1 MKKFIKPAELL
12 SWVDETVLKEQHI
25 TGLHYNPITNTF
37 KLGPGV
43 DVNYM
48 LHTRAKKRDI
58 KEFSYKGCVRSS
70 GATFPFDEEIS
81 IRSNFDFFYELLTS
95 SPGLIRRAFSDSYA
109 FATAI

>member
-1 MKKFIKPAELL
+1 MAVVGAEYILRMVPKGTHDVKKFIKPAELL

-48 LHTRAKKRDI
+48 LHTRAKKPDI
-58 KEFSYKGCVRSS
+58 KEFSYTGCVRSS

-81 IRSNFDFFYELLTS
+81 IRSNFDFFL
-95 SPGLIRRAFSDSYA
+95 
-109 FATAI
+109 